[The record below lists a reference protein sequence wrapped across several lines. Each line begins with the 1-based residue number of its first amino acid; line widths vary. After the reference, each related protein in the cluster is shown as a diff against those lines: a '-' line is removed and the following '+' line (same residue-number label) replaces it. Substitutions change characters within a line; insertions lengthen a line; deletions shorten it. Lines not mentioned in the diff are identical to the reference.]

1 MNRKVLALVIA
12 VAMAFGAGLYA
23 GDPQATLDDV
33 SLIAWLL
40 Q

>member
-12 VAMAFGAGLYA
+12 VAVAFGAGLYA
-23 GDPQATLDDV
+23 GDPRATVDDV
-33 SLIAWLL
+33 GLIAWLL